1 MTRQGPLAERC
12 PEVYKEMIWHSQA
25 FPLCLDFSPMVVAMG
40 RLKRAQPVA
49 PRPSR
54 PGGMRTPNY
63 ASPLVAVRASTHI
76 GLTHGPRATVA
87 GVGNSGP
94 WR

>member
-12 PEVYKEMIWHSQA
+12 TEVCKGMIWHSQA
-25 FPLCLDFSPMVVAMG
+25 FPLCLDFSPMIVAMG
-40 RLKRAQPVA
+40 RLKMAQPVA

-63 ASPLVAVRASTHI
+63 ASPLVTVRASAHT
-76 GLTHGPRATVA
+76 GLGH
-87 GVGNSGP
+87 
-94 WR
+94 WRWMQE